1 MSYAVLARKL
11 LLNKERYMS
20 EKELKEYCKI
30 VGLSY
35 DKAVTY
41 LGRCKYIVRI
51 LKGFFYVP
59 SIEER
64 KLKTGKPYHLEAIA
78 KALEYKGVKE
88 WYAGLETAIKL
99 NGITHEFFTIDYII
113 SDKIFRPK
121 PFKILGHKVKFVKV
135 KKELLGFGIK
145 KGKIPYSDLEKTL
158 LDLIYLRKYSG
169 RSDKAI
175 KDELIEWFETA
186 SKSKIKKYSKH
197 YSKNVRKL
205 AEEML

>member
-1 MSYAVLARKL
+1 MKFKPLRAIRFKLAQRRREQRK
-11 LLNKERYMS
+11 NIQR
-20 EKELKEYCKI
+20 
-30 VGLSY
+30 GN
-35 DKAVTY
+35 
-41 LGRCKYIVRI
+41 
-51 LKGFFYVP
+51 
-59 SIEER
+59 
-64 KLKTGKPYHLEAIA
+64 TGINW
-78 KALEYKGVKE
+78 V
-88 WYAGLETAIKL
+88 
-99 NGITHEFFTIDYII
+99 
-113 SDKIFRPK
+113 K
-121 PFKILGHKVKFVKV
+121 PFKILGHKVKFAKV

-186 SKSKIKKYSKH
+186 SKTKIKKYSKN

>member
-1 MSYAVLARKL
+1 MNYSILVRKL
-11 LLNKERYMS
+11 LLNKERYVS
-20 EKELKEYCKI
+20 EKDIKSYCAILGIPYVSAIK
-30 VGLSY
+30 
-35 DKAVTY
+35 Y
-41 LGRCKYIVRI
+41 LGKYNYIIRI
-51 LKGFFYVP
+51 LRGFFYVP

-78 KALEYKGVKE
+78 KALEYKGVKN

-99 NGITHEFFTIDYII
+99 NNITHEFFTIDYII
-113 SDKIFRPK
+113 SDKIFRSK
-121 PFKILGHKVKFVKV
+121 PFKILGHKVKFAKV

-186 SKSKIKKYSKH
+186 SKTKIKKYSKN